1 MTETKIPTAVAKPIY
16 ASVGAGDTVYA
27 QVKDLVDKLRDR
39 AATADV
45 SGRVEE
51 ARERF
56 ANLPA
61 DAQAQFETLR
71 TRVSTLPSELPDDLA
86 ELREK
91 LTPEELR
98 RLADQYLH
106 QLLDLYAD
114 LAARGEETV
123 ERLRTSNPAFEER
136 FAQVETLYSDVVS
149 RTEDVVGKV
158 SEQVS
163 PLIGRAAKT
172 AEEAEETLEGEIV
185 EVTTET
191 APEGN
196 GPAKKAPAKKA
207 APAAAKK
214 APAKKAAPAAKK

>member
-1 MTETKIPTAVAKPIY
+1 MTDTKIPTAVAKPLY
-16 ASVGAGDTVYA
+16 ASVGAGDTVYT
-27 QVKDLVDKLRDR
+27 QVKDLVDKVRDR

-45 SGRVEE
+45 PGRVEE

-71 TRVSTLPSELPDDLA
+71 TRVQTLPSELPDDLA

-98 RLADQYLH
+98 RLADQYFH
-106 QLLDLYAD
+106 QLLELYTD

-123 ERLRTSNPAFEER
+123 DRLRANPTFDER
-136 FAQVETLYSDVVS
+136 FAQVETLYGDVVS
-149 RTEDVVGKV
+149 RTEDMVGKV
-158 SEQVS
+158 QEQVS
-163 PLIGRAAKT
+163 PLIGRAAKA
-172 AEEAEETLEGEIV
+172 AEDAEETLEGEVV
-185 EVTTET
+185 EITSET
-191 APEGN
+191 APEASA
-196 GPAKKAPAKKA
+196 PAKKVPAKKA
-207 APAAAKK
+207 APAKK